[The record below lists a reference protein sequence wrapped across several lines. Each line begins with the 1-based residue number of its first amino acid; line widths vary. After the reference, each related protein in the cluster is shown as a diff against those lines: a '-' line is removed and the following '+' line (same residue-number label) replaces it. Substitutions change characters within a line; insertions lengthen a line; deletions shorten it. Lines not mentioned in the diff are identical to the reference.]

1 MENVKLLPIKLEP
14 APIVK
19 DNIENNIDIWLQ
31 NEVGMLYQNE
41 SQLLKTEDKINKGEF
56 LLGES
61 YYGFTVEAD
70 KAKEIIRKMLFT
82 VTGDN
87 IEEDIENMS
96 FCYTPTPKTFFRGHQ
111 LWNELLYNSQ
121 LFDKLLNV
129 FFKQRTY
136 THMYKKIS
144 TKHIINKLKTTNYKC
159 KYRLGK

>member
-14 APIVK
+14 VPIVK

-41 SQLLKTEDKINKGEF
+41 
-56 LLGES
+56 
-61 YYGFTVEAD
+61 
-70 KAKEIIRKMLFT
+70 
-82 VTGDN
+82 
-87 IEEDIENMS
+87 
-96 FCYTPTPKTFFRGHQ
+96 
-111 LWNELLYNSQ
+111 SQ

>member
-56 LLGES
+56 LL
-61 YYGFTVEAD
+61 
-70 KAKEIIRKMLFT
+70 
-82 VTGDN
+82 
-87 IEEDIENMS
+87 IENMS
-96 FCYTPTPKTFFRGHQ
+96 FCYTP
-111 LWNELLYNSQ
+111 
-121 LFDKLLNV
+121 
-129 FFKQRTY
+129 TY

-144 TKHIINKLKTTNYKC
+144 TKHIINKLKTTNYKY

>member
-41 SQLLKTEDKINKGEF
+41 SQL
-56 LLGES
+56 
-61 YYGFTVEAD
+61 
-70 KAKEIIRKMLFT
+70 
-82 VTGDN
+82 
-87 IEEDIENMS
+87 
-96 FCYTPTPKTFFRGHQ
+96 
-111 LWNELLYNSQ
+111 
-121 LFDKLLNV
+121 FDKLLNV

-159 KYRLGK
+159 KYRFGK

>member
-14 APIVK
+14 VPIVN

-56 LLGES
+56 LL
-61 YYGFTVEAD
+61 
-70 KAKEIIRKMLFT
+70 
-82 VTGDN
+82 
-87 IEEDIENMS
+87 IENMS
-96 FCYTPTPKTFFRGHQ
+96 FCY
-111 LWNELLYNSQ
+111 
-121 LFDKLLNV
+121 
-129 FFKQRTY
+129 
-136 THMYKKIS
+136 MYKKIS

>member
-14 APIVK
+14 VPIVK
-19 DNIENNIDIWLQ
+19 DNIENNMDIWLQ

-41 SQLLKTEDKINKGEF
+41 SQLLKTEDKINKGKF
-56 LLGES
+56 LL
-61 YYGFTVEAD
+61 
-70 KAKEIIRKMLFT
+70 
-82 VTGDN
+82 
-87 IEEDIENMS
+87 IENMS
-96 FCYTPTPKTFFRGHQ
+96 FCYAPTSKTFFREHQ
-111 LWNELLYNSQ
+111 LWNELLCNSQ

-159 KYRLGK
+159 KYRLGR

>member
-14 APIVK
+14 VPIVK

-56 LLGES
+56 LL
-61 YYGFTVEAD
+61 
-70 KAKEIIRKMLFT
+70 
-82 VTGDN
+82 
-87 IEEDIENMS
+87 IENMS
-96 FCYTPTPKTFFRGHQ
+96 FCYTLTYKTFFREHQ
-111 LWNELLYNSQ
+111 LWNKLLRNSQ

-129 FFKQRTY
+129 FFKQRIY

>member
-1 MENVKLLPIKLEP
+1 MENAKLLPIKLEP
-14 APIVK
+14 VPIVK

-41 SQLLKTEDKINKGEF
+41 SQLLKTEDKINKGKF
-56 LLGES
+56 LL
-61 YYGFTVEAD
+61 
-70 KAKEIIRKMLFT
+70 
-82 VTGDN
+82 
-87 IEEDIENMS
+87 IENMS
-96 FCYTPTPKTFFRGHQ
+96 FCYTPTPKTFFREHQ
-111 LWNELLYNSQ
+111 LWNELLCNSQ

>member
-14 APIVK
+14 VPIVK

-56 LLGES
+56 LL
-61 YYGFTVEAD
+61 
-70 KAKEIIRKMLFT
+70 
-82 VTGDN
+82 
-87 IEEDIENMS
+87 IENMP
-96 FCYTPTPKTFFRGHQ
+96 FCYTPTPKTFFREHQ
-111 LWNELLYNSQ
+111 LWNELLCISQ

>member
-1 MENVKLLPIKLEP
+1 MEKVKLLPIKLEP
-14 APIVK
+14 VPIVK

-41 SQLLKTEDKINKGEF
+41 
-56 LLGES
+56 
-61 YYGFTVEAD
+61 
-70 KAKEIIRKMLFT
+70 
-82 VTGDN
+82 
-87 IEEDIENMS
+87 
-96 FCYTPTPKTFFRGHQ
+96 
-111 LWNELLYNSQ
+111 SQ